1 MQKRKT
7 IEAFALTALLGVP
20 LLVAF
25 SAAFADGHRR
35 HVELPFRAIFGD
47 ARFEAMMRGEGGFP
61 HYLGRERRAPD
72 FELVD
77 RHGRTFKLSE
87 RRGRVVVMNF
97 WSITCPPCVEE
108 MPSYEALSEIAAKY
122 GDVDVV
128 AVSADA
134 GYEAVRSVL
143 SPSSKVIHLFD
154 PEREVITERY
164 GTELF
169 PETWIIDR
177 DGVVRLRYDG
187 PFDWSNPVVLSLI
200 ERFR

>member
-1 MQKRKT
+1 MAHKKT
-7 IEAFALTALLGVP
+7 IEAFALTALLGIP

-35 HVELPFRAIFGD
+35 HVELPFRAMLGD
-47 ARFEAMMRGEGGFP
+47 ARFEAIMRGEGGSP
-61 HYLGRERRAPD
+61 HYLGREKLAPD
-72 FELVD
+72 FALPD
-77 RHGRTFKLSE
+77 KHGKTYALSQ
-87 RRGRVVVMNF
+87 RRGRVVIMNF

-108 MPSYEALSEIAAKY
+108 MPSFEALSEIAAKY
-122 GDVDVV
+122 DDVDVV
-128 AVSADA
+128 AISADE
-134 GYEAVRSVL
+134 GWDAVRQVL

-154 PEREVITERY
+154 PERAVLTERY

-177 DGVVRLRYDG
+177 DGVVRFRYDG
-187 PFDWSNPVVLSLI
+187 AFDWSNPVVLSLI

>member
-1 MQKRKT
+1 MAHKK
-7 IEAFALTALLGVP
+7 ILLSFGLTALLGIP
-20 LLVAF
+20 LLMAF

-35 HVELPFRAIFGD
+35 HVELPFRAMLGD
-47 ARFEAMMRGEGGFP
+47 ARFDAIMRGERGFP
-61 HYLGRERRAPD
+61 HYLGREKRAPD
-72 FELVD
+72 FSLPD
-77 RHGRTFKLSE
+77 RHGREYKLSE

-128 AVSADA
+128 AVSADQSF
-134 GYEAVRSVL
+134 EAVREVL

-154 PEREVITERY
+154 PEREVLTGLY

-177 DGVVRLRYDG
+177 DGVIRFRYDG